1 MIRKP
6 RCRKHSWLPK
16 EQDVVEG
23 NIRAVSVHWGYES
36 CVVYLGPYPGNAEH
50 GKAAGVPGILKHN
63 FEKWKSDMFSDPE
76 STLRHTGTVLY
87 CTIVERYVLFSG
99 QE

>member
-6 RCRKHSWLPK
+6 SCRKHSWLPK
-16 EQDVVEG
+16 DQDVVEG

-63 FEKWKSDMFSDPE
+63 FEK
-76 STLRHTGTVLY
+76 
-87 CTIVERYVLFSG
+87 
-99 QE
+99 